1 MLCTPDENLPVTFQ
15 KLVSH
20 LVLEV
25 LAGHLVP
32 LDQPVDLVSQPML
45 ITSAWLL
52 SLVILRPLLLSQ
64 EGSWSLDM
72 TTQG

>member
-15 KLVSH
+15 KLLHHQVS
-20 LVLEV
+20 EV

-32 LDQPVDLVSQPML
+32 LEYPVDLVSQPML
-45 ITSAWLL
+45 ITSVRLL
-52 SLVILRPLLLSQ
+52 SLVLLCPLLLSQ

-72 TTQG
+72 STQG